1 LLKIVKERLFAAMP
15 LAMEQ
20 HQHGQDFYEITH
32 RT

>member
-1 LLKIVKERLFAAMP
+1 LLKIVKEYFFAAMP

-20 HQHGQDFYEITH
+20 HQLGQDFYEMTL